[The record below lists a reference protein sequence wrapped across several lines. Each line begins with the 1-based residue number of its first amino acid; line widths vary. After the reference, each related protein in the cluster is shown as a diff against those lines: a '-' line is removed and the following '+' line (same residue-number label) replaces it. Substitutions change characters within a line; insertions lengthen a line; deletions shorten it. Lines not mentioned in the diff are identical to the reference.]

1 MTTQPENHQ
10 NPQTNEPKKKDTKPL
25 WYMLAIAAVC
35 IFAFSI
41 YVIFNSGTK
50 HNADPAP
57 TQSNNVVQH
66 NKKPPHPQRHPPRN
80 TISAAIPTAT

>member
-10 NPQTNEPKKKDTKPL
+10 DPQTNETKKKDTKPL

-50 HNADPAP
+50 HL
-57 TQSNNVVQH
+57 SLIH
-66 NKKPPHPQRHPPRN
+66 
-80 TISAAIPTAT
+80 I